1 MSITP
6 NPGHGSVILPEGFHQ
21 CFSPPEVL
29 AENKGSRGEQ
39 HLGSLAILLRWQPG
53 LQWVPWLNMAV
64 LAQAGALLIALVAGG
79 SLTTREE
86 EMKGNGGTSYLLLM
100 LSGCI
105 SFQHCKTGTG
115 LEAIDEREDRA
126 LGET

>member
-1 MSITP
+1 MAAWP
-6 NPGHGSVILPEGFHQ
+6 AVGPMAQHGSAG
-21 CFSPPEVL
+21 
-29 AENKGSRGEQ
+29 
-39 HLGSLAILLRWQPG
+39 PG
-53 LQWVPWLNMAV
+53 RR
-64 LAQAGALLIALVAGG
+64 LLIALVAGG